1 MADNHPIS
9 AKTLEHMLVVYLQ
22 VSDLLSQFVHLFEDD
37 KPNCGAT

>member
-9 AKTLEHMLVVYLQ
+9 AETPGRMPVAYLL